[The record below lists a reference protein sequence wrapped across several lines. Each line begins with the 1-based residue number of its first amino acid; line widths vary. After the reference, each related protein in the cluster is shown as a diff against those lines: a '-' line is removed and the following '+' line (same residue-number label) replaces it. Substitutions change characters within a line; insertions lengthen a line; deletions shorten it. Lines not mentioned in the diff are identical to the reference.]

1 MAIEFEKGPASAAS
15 ERAAGFAGWPT
26 AALLVVLVIA
36 VYSPTLQA
44 DFVNWDDQ
52 DHVSENLRVTEP
64 GGLIRSWYD
73 TESPGFYPITYTT
86 FYVEWRA
93 AGGAPWLFHLDN
105 VLLHSCNMLMV
116 ALLARRL
123 GLPGSAAWLVA
134 ALWALH
140 PVGVA
145 SVAWVTERKNVLYV
159 FFWLGSLLLYLR
171 WADGGAGTALSGRV
185 TRSPSG
191 NRARVLDQLELVADE
206 SSFVRPTFAKRLVG
220 LGRSLARSFHAGST
234 AGSRID
240 SRGSASDSGRP
251 VVDYVLSVGCFGLA
265 LLSKGAAMSLPAALV
280 LVGWLRGR
288 LAERRFWLSLVPHA
302 VLAIVAGMAL
312 VHAVPAQAGV
322 PSLGTRLLLAA
333 RALWFYVAAF
343 LWPGELLPIYP
354 RWTAAQVGPPEY
366 VSLGALG
373 AAAALAVVLRSR
385 LPRLASLGI
394 GLFLTNA
401 ALVVGVVW
409 FTYFRHSWVAD
420 HLAYLPSLGLA
431 LVGVVGVR
439 EVCREV
445 GLPESVP
452 VVALAVWCGA
462 LGVVTWS
469 HVGVWRDSETLWTYT
484 LARNPECSTCHANLG
499 FVLFDRGDVDG
510 AIAHYREALRLGPE
524 VKTAVNFGNALLAE
538 GRLEEAATLYMLG
551 MRLDPNHVGAA
562 YNFANALHKQGKI
575 EEAITGY
582 RLALKLEPRSIEA
595 HNNLGVALLAAGRV
609 DEARTE
615 FEEAL
620 RLDPEDV
627 EAELNLGVI
636 ASGSGRWEAA
646 VEHYEHALRRHGNDP
661 RYAEA
666 HYRLGEALAEQ
677 GKVGEA
683 MAEFEAANRLA
694 GGHAE
699 SLAGIATILV
709 ERGDLEAAARRL
721 SEALRLDPDA
731 PTLHYRLADV
741 LGDLGDKEAAVEH
754 LRRAAELAPESAEL
768 ANHLAWVLA
777 TAPETHLRDGEEAV
791 RLAERACGLT
801 GHSDAN
807 YLDTLA
813 AAYAEAGRFA
823 DAVRTSKRAI
833 GLAGGDSEVVHE
845 FRNRRSLYEKGEPY
859 REP

>member
-1 MAIEFEKGPASAAS
+1 MAIEFEKGPTSAAS
-15 ERAAGFAGWPT
+15 ERAAGLVGWPT

-52 DHVSENLRVTEP
+52 LHIAENPRVTEP

-123 GLPGSAAWLVA
+123 GLAASAAWLVA

-159 FFWLGSLLLYLR
+159 FFWLGSLLLYLK
-171 WADGGAGTALSGRV
+171 WADGGAGMAVSGRV
-185 TRSPSG
+185 TRSPSE
-191 NRARVLDQLELVADE
+191 NRARVLDKLELVADE
-206 SSFVRPTFAKRLVG
+206 SRFVRPTFAKRLVG
-220 LGRSLARSFHAGST
+220 LGRSLARSLRTRPT
-234 AGSRID
+234 AGSRIGYK
-240 SRGSASDSGRP
+240 GSARGASRP
-251 VVDYVLSVGCFGLA
+251 VVAYALSVGLFGLA

-288 LAERRFWLSLVPHA
+288 LLERRFWLSLVPHA
-302 VLAIVAGMAL
+302 VLALFAGMAL
-312 VHAVPAQAGV
+312 LHAVPAQAGV

-333 RALWFYVAAF
+333 RALWFYVTTF

-354 RWTAAQVGPPEY
+354 RWTAAQVGPREY
-366 VSLGALG
+366 VSLGALV
-373 AAAALAVVLRSR
+373 AAAACALILRAR
-385 LPRLASLGI
+385 VPRLVSLGI

-401 ALVVGVVW
+401 ALVAGVVW
-409 FTYFRHSWVAD
+409 FTYFRHSWVGD

-431 LVGVVGVR
+431 LAAVVGVH
-439 EVCREV
+439 EVCRV
-445 GLPESVP
+445 VRLPERVP
-452 VVALAVWCGA
+452 VAALAVCCGV
-462 LGVVTWS
+462 LGVVTWFQ
-469 HVGVWRDSETLWTYT
+469 VGVWRDSETLWTYT

-524 VKTAVNFGNALLAE
+524 VKTAVNFGNTLLAE
-538 GRLEEAATLYMLG
+538 GRLEEAATLYKLG
-551 MRLDPNHVGAA
+551 MRLDPTHVGAA

-575 EEAITGY
+575 EEAIAGY

-595 HNNLGVALLAAGRV
+595 HNNLGVALLTAGRV
-609 DEARTE
+609 DEARAE

-646 VEHYEHALRRHGNDP
+646 IEHYERALCRHGDDP

-666 HYRLGEALAEQ
+666 HYKLGEALAER
-677 GKVGEA
+677 GNFGEA
-683 MAEFEAANRLA
+683 MAEFEAAHRLA
-694 GGHAE
+694 AGHAE

-721 SEALRLDPDA
+721 SEALSLEPDA
-731 PTLHYRLADV
+731 PTLHYKLSDV
-741 LGDLGDKEAAVEH
+741 LGDLGDKEGAAWH
-754 LRRAAELAPESAEL
+754 LRRAVELAPESAEL
-768 ANHLAWVLA
+768 ANYLAWVLA
-777 TAPETHLRDGEEAV
+777 TAPETQLRDGDEAV
-791 RLAERACGLT
+791 RLAERACRLT
-801 GHSDAN
+801 GNSDSN

-833 GLAGGDSEVVHE
+833 ALGGGDPAIVDELRS
-845 FRNRRSLYEKGEPY
+845 RLSLYENGEPY
-859 REP
+859 RVP